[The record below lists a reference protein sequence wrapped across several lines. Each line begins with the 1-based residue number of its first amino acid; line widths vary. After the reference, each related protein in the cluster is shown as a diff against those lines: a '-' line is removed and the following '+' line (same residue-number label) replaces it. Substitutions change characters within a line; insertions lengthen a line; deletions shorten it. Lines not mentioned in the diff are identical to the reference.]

1 MINIDISIYIGYNG
15 IIEGGYKMAVKEKEK
30 FSTQVD
36 PALLKEVR
44 SLAEAEGRQTQ
55 FLVEEALKD
64 LLEKRRKQ
72 KPRDFVMQAHLE
84 SQERYKSLYEKLAGF
99 EKEMEAATDV
109 MEEYRNALD
118 DLSKL

>member
-1 MINIDISIYIGYNG
+1 
-15 IIEGGYKMAVKEKEK
+15 MAVKEKEK